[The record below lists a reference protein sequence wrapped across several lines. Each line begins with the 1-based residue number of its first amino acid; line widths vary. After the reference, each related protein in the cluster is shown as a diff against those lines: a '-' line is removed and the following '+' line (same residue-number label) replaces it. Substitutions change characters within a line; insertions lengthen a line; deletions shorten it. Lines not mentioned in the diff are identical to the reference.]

1 MTNETAPTI
10 EFRAEQSAATY
21 RWTFD
26 NILAA
31 LPTPG
36 TKMFSLLCRELG
48 PYGISPTGISFE
60 SPTSFLSDVVF
71 RVGLLDGRVALRIS
85 YSGFELSLDSLLQ
98 GDDELLVKIAD
109 SVFGILREVDPNS
122 GFGKPEV
129 GLTSHLT
136 LLTTDLDAFL
146 LEQLPK
152 ADGQL
157 NPEAFA
163 YGLKP
168 NDSRDNR
175 EFRVIVMRSVRFKN
189 AVFINFVLSSKAPES
204 PARTAEVMSTKSE
217 RTLALLGLKRELE
230 DTTNEVSNDGQ

>member
-1 MTNETAPTI
+1 MI

-31 LPTPG
+31 LPMPG
-36 TKMFSLLCRELG
+36 TKMFSTLCRELG

-60 SPTSFLSDVVF
+60 SPTSFLSDVVY

-85 YSGFELSLDSLLQ
+85 YSGFELIVDSLLQ

-109 SVFGILREVDPNS
+109 SVFVILREVDANAS
-122 GFGKPEV
+122 LGKPEV

-136 LLTTDLDAFL
+136 LLTTNLDAFL
-146 LEQLPK
+146 REQLPK
-152 ADGQL
+152 ANGQL
-157 NPEAFA
+157 NFIPEAFA
-163 YGLKP
+163 YGIQPK
-168 NDSRDNR
+168 DSTDKR

-189 AVFINFVLSSKAPES
+189 AVFINFVLASKDPES
-204 PARTAEVMSTKSE
+204 PARSAEVMSAESE
-217 RTLALLGLKRELE
+217 RTLALLGLKPGL
-230 DTTNEVSNDGQ
+230 DITTKEVGNDG